1 MRKTIIGGSL
11 LVVLILL
18 MLPAVTA
25 EQAKIAP
32 STATSFTLNAERT
45 YLEEIQKKF
54 SENPSPQIIF
64 LTLAIIILKLLR
76 WGVIIIGGIFLLSIL
91 GIFKKPNNNTSVA
104 L

>member
-1 MRKTIIGGSL
+1 MRKTILGGSL
-11 LVVLILL
+11 LVVFILL

-32 STATSFTLNAERT
+32 STATSFTLNSART

-54 SENPSPQIIF
+54 MDNPSPQVII
-64 LTLAIIILKLLR
+64 LTLLIIILKLLR
-76 WGVIIIGGIFLLSIL
+76 WGAAIIGGILILTIL
-91 GIFKKPNNNTSVA
+91 GLLKKPNNNTSVA